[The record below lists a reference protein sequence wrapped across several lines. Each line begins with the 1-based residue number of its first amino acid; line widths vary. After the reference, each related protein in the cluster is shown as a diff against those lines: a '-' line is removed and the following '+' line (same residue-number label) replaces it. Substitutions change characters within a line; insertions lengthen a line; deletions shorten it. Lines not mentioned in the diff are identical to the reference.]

1 MIYVLTLLVAV
12 TRFLPHPPN
21 FACLG
26 ALGLFVGCYCVGRRA
41 YLLPV
46 AALLLSDIVGHFA
59 SVPGMGF
66 YNPIV
71 MAATYMAVVLSVPL
85 GRQLRT
91 GALWSKLPIA
101 AIGASTLFFLIS
113 NLGVW
118 LGPWY
123 PNTFGGLTACFTN
136 AIPFYGYTLAGD
148 LLFATVM
155 FGVYELTHAGSQPAR
170 LAYAEAPAQE

>member
-1 MIYVLTLLVAV
+1 MIYVLTLLVAL

-26 ALGLFVGCYCVGRRA
+26 AMGLFVGCYCVSRKA

-46 AALLLSDIVGHFA
+46 AALLISDIIGHFA

-66 YNPIV
+66 YDPTV
-71 MAATYMAVVLSVPL
+71 MFATYLAVTLAVPM
-85 GRQLRT
+85 GRGLRS
-91 GALWSKLPIA
+91 GSLWAKLPVA
-101 AIGASTLFFLIS
+101 AVCASTLFFLIS

-118 LGPWY
+118 MCWY
-123 PNTFGGLTACFTN
+123 PQTFDGLIACFTN

-155 FGVYELTHAGSQPAR
+155 FGVYELTRVPFSQQ
-170 LAYAEAPAQE
+170 LAYAEARVRK

>member
-26 ALGLFVGCYCVGRRA
+26 ALGLFAGCYCLGRKA
-41 YLLPV
+41 YLIPV
-46 AALLLSDIVGHFA
+46 AALLVSDIVGHLA

-66 YNPIV
+66 YNPTV
-71 MAATYMAVVLSVPL
+71 MAATYFAVMLSVPL
-85 GRQLRT
+85 GRHLRQ
-91 GALWSKLPIA
+91 GRLWAKLPIA
-101 AIGASTLFFLIS
+101 AIGASTIFFVVS

-118 LGPWY
+118 VGPWY
-123 PNTFGGLTACFTN
+123 PNSFAGLASCFAN
-136 AIPFYGYTLAGD
+136 AIPFFGYTLAGD

-155 FGVYELTHAGSQPAR
+155 FGVYELSQAPSTAR
-170 LAYAEAPAQE
+170 LAYAEARVRK